1 VEFEMSLPKPTAVLE
16 PIALERRS
24 DPEIRKKMSGPA
36 MRTFFNLADR
46 WELSVG
52 ERRALLG
59 WPSESTYHNY
69 RNGNVGT
76 LSYDV
81 LTRVSLLIGMF
92 KALHILYPDF
102 ADRWM
107 KLPNSNPT
115 FGGQPPIALMTADGG
130 IDSLFRVRRLL
141 DSRRGGWN

>member
-1 VEFEMSLPKPTAVLE
+1 MVLQRRASPTVEPV
-16 PIALERRS
+16 ALERRS
-24 DPEIRKKMSGPA
+24 DPDVRKKMSGPA

-46 WELSVG
+46 WGLSVE

-81 LTRVSLLIGMF
+81 LTRISLLIGMF

-107 KLPNSNPT
+107 KLPNSNPV
-115 FGGQPPIALMTADGG
+115 FGGHPPIALMTADGG
-130 IDSLFRVRRLL
+130 MDSLFRVRRLL
-141 DSRRGGWN
+141 DARRGGWN

>member
-1 VEFEMSLPKPTAVLE
+1 MTNPKKVPTASE
-16 PIALERRS
+16 PVALDRRS
-24 DPEIRKKMSGPA
+24 DPDVRKKMSGPA
-36 MRTFFNLADR
+36 LRTFFNLAER
-46 WELSVG
+46 WQLSVE

-69 RNGNVGT
+69 RNGNVAT

-81 LTRVSLLIGMF
+81 LTRISLLIGMF

-107 KLPNSNPT
+107 RLPNSNPV
-115 FGGQPPIALMTADGG
+115 FGGRPPIEWMTADGG
-130 IDSLFRVRRLL
+130 MDGLYRVRRLL
-141 DSRRGGWN
+141 DARRGGWN

>member
-1 VEFEMSLPKPTAVLE
+1 MPISDKVPTATE
-16 PIALERRS
+16 PVALDRRS
-24 DPEIRKKMSGPA
+24 DPDVRKTMSGPA

-46 WELSVG
+46 WKLTVG

-81 LTRVSLLIGMF
+81 LTRISLL
-92 KALHILYPDF
+92 
-102 ADRWM
+102 
-107 KLPNSNPT
+107 
-115 FGGQPPIALMTADGG
+115 
-130 IDSLFRVRRLL
+130 
-141 DSRRGGWN
+141 

>member
-1 VEFEMSLPKPTAVLE
+1 MSLAKPAPVLE

-36 MRTFFNLADR
+36 MRTFFKLADR

-107 KLPNSNPT
+107 KLPNSNPM

-141 DSRRGGWN
+141 DARRGGWN

>member
-1 VEFEMSLPKPTAVLE
+1 MTIPKKVPTAAE
-16 PIALERRS
+16 PVALDRRS
-24 DPEIRKKMSGPA
+24 DPDVRKKMSGPA

-46 WELSVG
+46 WQLSVE

-69 RNGNVGT
+69 RNGNVAT

-81 LTRVSLLIGMF
+81 LTRISLLIGMF

-107 KLPNSNPT
+107 RLPNSNPV
-115 FGGQPPIALMTADGG
+115 FGGRPPIEWLTTDGG
-130 IDSLFRVRRLL
+130 MDGLYRVRRLL
-141 DSRRGGWN
+141 DARRGGWN

>member
-1 VEFEMSLPKPTAVLE
+1 MTVPEKVLTAAE
-16 PIALERRS
+16 PIALDRRS
-24 DPEIRKKMSGPA
+24 DPEVRKRMSGPA
-36 MRTFFNLADR
+36 MRTFFNLAER
-46 WELSVG
+46 WKLSVG

-81 LTRVSLLIGMF
+81 LTRISLLIGMF

-107 KLPNSNPT
+107 RLPNSNPM
-115 FGGQPPIALMTADGG
+115 FGGRPPIEWMTTDGG
-130 IDSLFRVRRLL
+130 MDGLYRVRRLL
-141 DSRRGGWN
+141 DARRGGWN

>member
-1 VEFEMSLPKPTAVLE
+1 MPLPSPTANILE
-16 PIALERRS
+16 PVALERRS
-24 DPEIRKKMSGPA
+24 DPDVRKRMSGPA
-36 MRTFFNLADR
+36 MRSFLQLADR
-46 WELSVG
+46 WALSVE

-81 LTRVSLLIGMF
+81 LTRISLLIGMF
-92 KALHILYPDF
+92 KALHMLYPDF

-107 KLPNSNPT
+107 KLPNSNPI
-115 FGGQPPIALMTADGG
+115 FGGHPPIALMSADGG
-130 IDSLFRVRRLL
+130 IDSLYRVRRLL
-141 DSRRGGWN
+141 DARRGGWN

>member
-1 VEFEMSLPKPTAVLE
+1 MVLQRRASPTVEPV
-16 PIALERRS
+16 ALERRS
-24 DPEIRKKMSGPA
+24 DPDVRKKMSGPA

-46 WELSVG
+46 WGLSVE

-81 LTRVSLLIGMF
+81 LTRISLLIGMF

-107 KLPNSNPT
+107 KLPNSNPV
-115 FGGQPPIALMTADGG
+115 FGGHPPIALMAADGG
-130 IDSLFRVRRLL
+130 MDSLFRVRRLL
-141 DSRRGGWN
+141 DARRGGWN

>member
-1 VEFEMSLPKPTAVLE
+1 MTSSHPASTTIE
-16 PIALERRS
+16 PVALERRS

-36 MRTFFNLADR
+36 MRTFLNLADR
-46 WELSVG
+46 WELSVS

-69 RNGNVGT
+69 RKGNVGA

-81 LTRVSLLIGMF
+81 LTRISLLIGIF

-107 KLPNSNPT
+107 KLPNSNPI
-115 FGGQPPIALMTADGG
+115 FGGRAPIAVMTADGG
-130 IDSLFRVRRLL
+130 IDSLYRVRRLL
-141 DSRRGGWN
+141 DARRGGWN

>member
-1 VEFEMSLPKPTAVLE
+1 MTIPEKVPTATE
-16 PIALERRS
+16 PVALDRRS
-24 DPEIRKKMSGPA
+24 DPDVRKKMSGPA

-46 WELSVG
+46 WKLTLA

-69 RNGNVGT
+69 RNGNVGA

-81 LTRVSLLIGMF
+81 LTRISLLIGMF

-102 ADRWM
+102 ADR
-107 KLPNSNPT
+107 
-115 FGGQPPIALMTADGG
+115 
-130 IDSLFRVRRLL
+130 
-141 DSRRGGWN
+141 

>member
-1 VEFEMSLPKPTAVLE
+1 MTIPEKVPTAAE
-16 PIALERRS
+16 PIALDRRS
-24 DPEIRKKMSGPA
+24 DPDVRRRMSGPA
-36 MRTFFNLADR
+36 MRTFFNLAER
-46 WELSVG
+46 WKLSVG

-69 RNGNVGT
+69 RNGTVGT

-81 LTRVSLLIGMF
+81 LTRISLLIGMF

-107 KLPNSNPT
+107 RLPNSNPM
-115 FGGQPPIALMTADGG
+115 FGGRPPIEWMTTEGGMDG
-130 IDSLFRVRRLL
+130 LYRVRRLL
-141 DSRRGGWN
+141 DARRGGWN

>member
-1 VEFEMSLPKPTAVLE
+1 MVLE
-16 PIALERRS
+16 KQVPPAVESVALERRS
-24 DPEIRKKMSGPA
+24 DPDVRKKVSGPA

-46 WELSVG
+46 WNLSVE

-69 RNGNVGT
+69 RNGSVGT

-81 LTRVSLLIGMF
+81 LTRISLLIGVF

-107 KLPNSNPT
+107 KLPNSNPI
-115 FGGQPPIALMTADGG
+115 FGGRPPIALMTADGG
-130 IDSLFRVRRLL
+130 MDSLYRVRRLL
-141 DSRRGGWN
+141 DARRGGWN